1 MDYSPK
7 GSLEASVIRLGAE
20 SAPAAGEEVAEQSQ
34 GWLGVVCPK
43 FRMRWKTVCHVD
55 V

>member
-7 GSLEASVIRLGAE
+7 VPLEASVIRLGAE
-20 SAPAAGEEVAEQSQ
+20 SALAAGDEQSQ

-43 FRMRWKTVCHVD
+43 FRMRWKTVCQVD